1 MQRRAAVGA
10 KKSSSRSVIASSG
23 LRGLKHRAI
32 AQRAELRFF
41 LGNDV
46 ATTLGENSGG
56 GGSGKP
62 TFLELLLGVGSFVLL
77 LFLLFLF
84 LLLLLLLLSGRLLL
98 GLGSGFLLGGGSL
111 GLGARFLLGGLDG
124 GLLGL

>member
-10 KKSSSRSVIASSG
+10 KKSSSRSVIASSS

-41 LGNDV
+41 LGNGV

-56 GGSGKP
+56 GSRGSGKH

-84 LLLLLLLLSGRLLL
+84 LLLLLSGRLLL
-98 GLGSGFLLGGGSL
+98 GLGGGFLFGGGSL